1 MQSIEV
7 LSVSGRE
14 YGVDQIRL
22 CEVPRWSWEG
32 SWEVGSRQECVSAL
46 EHPSKLIQGCSL
58 VKYVYMK

>member
-32 SWEVGSRQECVSAL
+32 SWEVGSRQSVSAL
-46 EHPSKLIQGCSL
+46 ERPPIADVVQ
-58 VKYVYMK
+58 